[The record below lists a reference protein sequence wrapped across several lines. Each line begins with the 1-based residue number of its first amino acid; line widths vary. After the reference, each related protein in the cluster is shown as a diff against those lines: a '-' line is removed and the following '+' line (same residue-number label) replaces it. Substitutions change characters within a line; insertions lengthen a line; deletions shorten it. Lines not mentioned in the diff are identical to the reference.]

1 VLTPLLPATPGLQ
14 ENPVPADGRAPATDE
29 WLTRLGRVRT
39 PLSGLEDVRM
49 FGTALSLPPLPLH
62 VTQLPFVAED
72 GWLGG
77 TLPASASNNPLRSRR
92 LPKQATTHLVVASH
106 EGLDPAA
113 ALAGL
118 VLDEFSEV
126 IPAESQTTGVG
137 LHYDA
142 PNARPPQSLLLAVHP
157 NPEADLPWSWVIIEN
172 MLAEALALAR
182 LRTVELEQL
191 APTAIDEYLPATYA
205 RDGME
210 NMTPLHRVSRE
221 YLTRFGVDIATT
233 KTAKANR
240 DL

>member
-1 VLTPLLPATPGLQ
+1 
-14 ENPVPADGRAPATDE
+14 
-29 WLTRLGRVRT
+29 
-39 PLSGLEDVRM
+39 
-49 FGTALSLPPLPLH
+49 
-62 VTQLPFVAED
+62 
-72 GWLGG
+72 
-77 TLPASASNNPLRSRR
+77 
-92 LPKQATTHLVVASH
+92 
-106 EGLDPAA
+106 
-113 ALAGL
+113 
-118 VLDEFSEV
+118 
-126 IPAESQTTGVG
+126 
-137 LHYDA
+137 
-142 PNARPPQSLLLAVHP
+142 
-157 NPEADLPWSWVIIEN
+157 

>member
-1 VLTPLLPATPGLQ
+1 M
-14 ENPVPADGRAPATDE
+14 EGRAKAIDA
-29 WLTRLGRVRT
+29 WLTHLSYVRT
-39 PLSGLEDVRM
+39 QLAGLEDMRM
-49 FGTALSLPPLPLH
+49 FGAALALPPLVGH
-62 VTQLPFVAED
+62 VTQLPLVADD

-77 TLPASASNNPLRSRR
+77 TLPPNALNNPLRSRR
-92 LPKQATTHLVVASH
+92 LPKQATTHLVIASH
-106 EGLDPAA
+106 EGLNPAA

-157 NPEADLPWSWVIIEN
+157 NPARADLPWSWPMIEN
-172 MLAEALALAR
+172 MLTETLALAK

-210 NMTPLHRVSRE
+210 NMTPLHRISSE
-221 YLTRFGVDIATT
+221 FFTRFGVDIAT
-233 KTAKANR
+233 AKANL
-240 DL
+240 DLMSRG